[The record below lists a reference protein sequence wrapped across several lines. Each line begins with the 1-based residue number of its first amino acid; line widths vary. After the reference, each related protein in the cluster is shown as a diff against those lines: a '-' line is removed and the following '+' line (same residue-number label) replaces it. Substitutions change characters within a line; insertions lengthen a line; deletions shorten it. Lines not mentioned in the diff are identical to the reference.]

1 MLQEK
6 DTPMYLPSRMT
17 MRLIAAGAFVLIAA
31 AMDSPLGPKL
41 AALHASMV
49 GLV

>member
-1 MLQEK
+1 
-6 DTPMYLPSRMT
+6 MYFPSRMT
-17 MRLIAAGAFVLIAA
+17 MRLIAAGAFVVIATVIN
-31 AMDSPLGPKL
+31 SPLAPKL

>member
-1 MLQEK
+1 
-6 DTPMYLPSRMT
+6 MYLPSRMT
-17 MRLIAAGAFVLIAA
+17 MRLIAAGAFVLIAT
-31 AMDSPLGPKL
+31 AMHSPLGPKL

>member
-1 MLQEK
+1 
-6 DTPMYLPSRMT
+6 MYLPSRTT
-17 MRLIAAGAFVLIAA
+17 MRLIAAGAIVLIAA
-31 AMDSPLGPKL
+31 AQNSPLAPKL

>member
-17 MRLIAAGAFVLIAA
+17 MILIAAGAFVLIAA

-41 AALHASMV
+41 AALHSSMV
-49 GLV
+49 GLD